1 MKKILVGLLA
11 LVFLT
16 TARAEAQRSAS
27 HRAAAMDLLLAMHVP
42 EALQASLS
50 TALQVQLQG
59 NPQMRGMEPV
69 LRDFFARYVSWETL
83 KDQYADLYASAFTE
97 DELHQMADFYRTPVG
112 QKLARSSPL
121 LLRQG
126 AELGERAVRQHMPEL
141 QEMIRRH
148 LLTRA
153 QP

>member
-1 MKKILVGLLA
+1 MRKILISLLTLLA
-11 LVFLT
+11 FAA
-16 TARAEAQRSAS
+16 ARADAQQSAS
-27 HRAAAMDLLLAMHVP
+27 RRAAAMELLLAMRVP
-42 EALQASLS
+42 ETLQASIT

-69 LRDFFARYVSWETL
+69 LRDFFARYVSWDRL
-83 KDQYADLYASAFTE
+83 KDQYADLYASTFTE
-97 DELHQMADFYRTPVG
+97 EELQQMTQFYRTPVG

-141 QEMIRRH
+141 QEMIRQQ
-148 LLTRA
+148 LLTRTR
-153 QP
+153 P